1 MMNDEDFGEFNYI
14 HSQCV
19 DDETQT
25 VPFNS
30 NLFHLIKS

>member
-1 MMNDEDFGEFNYI
+1 MMNVEDFGEFNCI

-25 VPFNS
+25 NV
-30 NLFHLIKS
+30 FHLIKS